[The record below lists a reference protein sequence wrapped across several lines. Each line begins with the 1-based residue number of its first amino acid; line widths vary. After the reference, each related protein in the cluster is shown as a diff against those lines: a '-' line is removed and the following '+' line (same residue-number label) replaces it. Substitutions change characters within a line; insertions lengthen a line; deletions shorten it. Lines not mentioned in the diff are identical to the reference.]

1 MDFINEVTSAS
12 LDEPRKEVSTEI
24 FHELC
29 DEYSIELFVEDEES
43 FAYRLVQFG
52 VGGPG

>member
-1 MDFINEVTSAS
+1 MDFIDEVTSAS
-12 LDEPRKEVSTEI
+12 LDEPKKEVSAEI
-24 FHELC
+24 LHELH
-29 DEYSIELFVEDEES
+29 DGFAIELTFEEDES

>member
-1 MDFINEVTSAS
+1 MDFIDEVTSTS
-12 LDEPRKEVSTEI
+12 LDEPRKEVSAEI
-24 FHELC
+24 FHKLH
-29 DEYSIELFVEDEES
+29 DEFAIELFTEDDES

>member
-1 MDFINEVTSAS
+1 MDFIDEVTSAS
-12 LDEPRKEVSTEI
+12 LGEPRKEVSAEI
-24 FHELC
+24 LNELY
-29 DEYSIELFVEDEES
+29 DEFAIELSFEEDES